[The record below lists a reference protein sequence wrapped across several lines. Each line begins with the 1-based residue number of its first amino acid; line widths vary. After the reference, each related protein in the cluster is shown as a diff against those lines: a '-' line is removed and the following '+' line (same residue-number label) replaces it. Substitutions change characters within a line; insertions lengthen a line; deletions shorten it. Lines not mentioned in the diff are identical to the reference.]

1 MVTEIGDGAIAID
14 FCFGL
19 AHSVYPKSPAVV
31 ELVEDPDPARNE
43 LKDLH
48 LLYLVALL
56 LAFGE
61 RLVRGQLIDILLDFL
76 ALLGQQFL
84 EHFINPVIVKVDI
97 VLFGIVEQADKP
109 RHVVVSDLL
118 VLYLLG
124 QAGDSQRVL
133 YFQLQVALCS
143 LVAVDLL
150 IELARLDDC
159 AVVAQVEAV
168 LLLKL
173 VQAGNVD
180 QTH

>member
-1 MVTEIGDGAIAID
+1 MHIFQPSQFCANGLVEVLDLWLQVLADLLEAFQSSMVTEIGDGAIAID

-124 QAGDSQRVL
+124 QAGHSQRVL
-133 YFQLQVALCS
+133 YF
-143 LVAVDLL
+143 
-150 IELARLDDC
+150 
-159 AVVAQVEAV
+159 
-168 LLLKL
+168 
-173 VQAGNVD
+173 
-180 QTH
+180 